1 MNEITKIGKNL
12 GGLISK
18 NSPHILTGLGC
29 AGLLSTAILSAKAAP
44 KALKILEIEEER
56 REKKRLEAMSKLDK
70 VKLTWK
76 CYIPTGVMGAVSIGC
91 IIGAN
96 TVNTRRNAALASM
109 YALTESAFR
118 EYKQKVVQEIGKP
131 KETKIQDEI
140 AKDHITKNPPQGNV
154 ILTGSGDVLC
164 YDRLSGRYFMSSFET
179 IRQKFNDLNYALRSE
194 MRIDLNSLYYELGLP
209 PIELG
214 DKVEFNLERSQIEP
228 IFSTQMSVDG
238 KPCLVIDVDVYPK
251 YVYY

>member
-29 AGLLSTAILSAKAAP
+29 AGLISTAILSAKAAP
-44 KALKILEIEEER
+44 KALKILEIEGER
-56 REKKRLEAMSKLDK
+56 REKKRVEAMSKLDK

-76 CYIPTGVMGAVSIGC
+76 CYIPTVVMGAVSIGC

-96 TVNTRRNAALASM
+96 TVSTRRNAALASM

-118 EYKQKVVQEIGKP
+118 EYKTKVVQEIGKT

-164 YDRLSGRYFMSSFET
+164 YDMLSGRYFMSSFET
-179 IRQKFNDLNYALRSE
+179 IRQKFNDLNYDLRSE
-194 MRIDLNSLYYELGLP
+194 MRLDLNELYYELGLP

-214 DKVEFNLERSQIEP
+214 NLMEFNLEKGKIEP
-228 IFSTQMSVDG
+228 VYSTHLSTDG

-251 YVYY
+251 YL